1 VDVTRRV
8 QTIDAGVALLAASGA
23 AVGEA
28 SRRAERVVRASA
40 VGLMLAAG
48 LLVFVSGAAA
58 TGREVTTVTLV
69 ARTAHAPA
77 LEAAIARF
85 EALHPDIAI
94 KASYPSPAVLS
105 STILNGLANGTA
117 PDIMVMSTSGAGT
130 AGLPS
135 LWALGPQYLTDLSNE
150 RWVKQLWRP
159 LLPLAGV
166 AGKVYGEPIDTGSI
180 QLVIYNRD
188 VFAQHGLT
196 APTTWAGLLSLCSR
210 IADQG
215 IVPIEL
221 GGGDAVS
228 AGAIGTAIAANT
240 VYTANPNWS
249 PQRNRGEVSFA
260 ATPGWHQALQ
270 MLSDMQAARCFEP
283 SPATVNAGAAY
294 SAFDSG
300 QAAMMVAGGWDLIL
314 NVQQANP
321 SLDVGFFPLPGAS
334 LKRTRVMVSPGEYLT
349 VNAASPVKEQAVQ
362 FLDFVAGAWPGVAMA
377 TTENTISTLDLIK
390 GVVPKWMAAFAP
402 FIKRQ
407 EFVVSPL
414 IYDNKPG
421 GVAAFRAGITSLLAG
436 TSTVDQ
442 ALANTDAAW

>member
-1 VDVTRRV
+1 
-8 QTIDAGVALLAASGA
+8 
-23 AVGEA
+23 
-28 SRRAERVVRASA
+28 
-40 VGLMLAAG
+40 MLAAG

-77 LEAAIARF
+77 LEEAIARF

-240 VYTANPNWS
+240 VYRPTRTGAPGETEARS
-249 PQRNRGEVSFA
+249 ASQQPPAGTRRCRCSATCKPPAASNRHLRPS
-260 ATPGWHQALQ
+260 TPGPPTAP
-270 MLSDMQAARCFEP
+270 STRARP
-283 SPATVNAGAAY
+283 
-294 SAFDSG
+294 
-300 QAAMMVAGGWDLIL
+300 
-314 NVQQANP
+314 
-321 SLDVGFFPLPGAS
+321 
-334 LKRTRVMVSPGEYLT
+334 R
-349 VNAASPVKEQAVQ
+349 
-362 FLDFVAGAWPGVAMA
+362 
-377 TTENTISTLDLIK
+377 
-390 GVVPKWMAAFAP
+390 
-402 FIKRQ
+402 
-407 EFVVSPL
+407 
-414 IYDNKPG
+414 
-421 GVAAFRAGITSLLAG
+421 
-436 TSTVDQ
+436 
-442 ALANTDAAW
+442 